1 MELVK
6 FTFEYLFR
14 ASPTILYNFLS
25 TPDCLIRWFC
35 DEADVTGNEYTFTW
49 DGNDE
54 IAILI
59 DKRYNEMLRF
69 RWEDAEND
77 GEYLEYSMS
86 KSEVTRETIL
96 LITGFCENEEEVKE
110 QQQYWETQI
119 KRLRQATGG

>member
-96 LITGFCENEEEVKE
+96 LITGFCESEEEVKE